1 MQQPGKRWDT
11 DKRKRGVSSAGEF
24 VMPIMDLMLAAGEP
38 DWVAED
44 PDSHLLPHLRR
55 ACEEA
60 PSPVRF
66 VDAKFVGGIYVV
78 DLAWLASSATAR
90 EVGAEAFRLIGAIAE
105 SSTNV
110 IERVDGW
117 VVLYDIVTGMVAD
130 QTRWA
135 PHGHAVQLRI
145 GGESIRAMLEARP

>member
-1 MQQPGKRWDT
+1 VTSVRKRWDN
-11 DKRKRGVSSAGEF
+11 DARGRGVASAGAL
-24 VMPIMDLMLAAGEP
+24 VPPIMDLLLAAGEP

-55 ACEEA
+55 GCDDER
-60 PSPVRF
+60 SPVRL
-66 VDAKFVGGIYVV
+66 VDARFERGVYVIE
-78 DLAWLASSATAR
+78 LEWQRSSVSSR
-90 EVGAEAFRLIGAIAE
+90 EVRSAAFRLLGGIAE

-110 IERVDGW
+110 IERVEEPD
-117 VVLYDIVTGMVAD
+117 VVYDIVTGMVTG

-145 GGESIRAMLEARP
+145 GGEPVRAMLESRA